1 MPAFICKA
9 CGTQFTPTDQPPAAC
24 PICDDERQFVP
35 PGGQSWTTHEGLA
48 ATHYNAWRQLEP
60 NLLAIVTLPA
70 FAIGQRAELVR
81 TPRGNILWDCLSLCD
96 AATIEIIKGLGGIEA
111 IAISHPHYYSSM
123 TEWSRAFGGVPIHLH
138 AADRQWIMR
147 EDPAIRLWDGETK
160 ELLPGL
166 ILIRCGGHFPGGV
179 VLHWADG
186 AGGRGALLSGDVVQ
200 VVLDRK
206 TVSFMRS
213 FPNYIPLSAAG
224 VTRIVDALASYR
236 FETIH
241 GAFPDRSIARDGKA
255 ALQRS
260 AERYLSWIQGD
271 GSAELR

>member
-1 MPAFICKA
+1 MPTFICNA
-9 CGTQFTPTDQPPAAC
+9 CGTQFAPTEQKPAAC
-24 PICDDERQFVP
+24 PVCDDERQFVP
-35 PGGQSWTTHEGLA
+35 PGGQTWTTHEALA
-48 ATHYNAWRQLEP
+48 ASHYNAWRELEP
-60 NLLAIVTLPA
+60 SLLAIVTLPA

-96 AATIEIIKGLGGIEA
+96 AATVEIVKGLGGIEG

-147 EDPAIRLWDGETK
+147 DDPAIKLWDGETK
-160 ELLPGL
+160 ALLPGL
-166 ILIRCGGHFPGGV
+166 TLIRCGGHFPGGV
-179 VLHWADG
+179 VLHWAGG

-213 FPNYIPLSAAG
+213 FPNYIPLSAPG
-224 VTRIVDALASYR
+224 VTRIVDALAPYD
-236 FETIH
+236 FEVIH